1 MWNIESSSYEEFL
14 IFVIHLLCHNIYFEL
29 HFLDHCGFQELG
41 GNGIIIYSID

>member
-29 HFLDHCGFQELG
+29 HFLDHRGFQELG
-41 GNGIIIYSID
+41 WNGIIIYSID